1 MLSAYIVLPSN
12 KSLHDVII
20 STGGLLAMEVLVS
33 DYSNTGPQAARFGS
47 FFLGL
52 VFAFAMLVFAGLL
65 LERSVRN
72 ADWRQCAPA
81 QNGHE
86 LVSTT
91 QWDDHVDCFYQKID
105 PRKGRAEKL
114 GNDSR
119 T

>member
-52 VFAFAMLVFAGLL
+52 VFAFAMLLFAGLF

-91 QWDDHVDCFYQKID
+91 QWDDHVDCFYKKIE
-105 PRKGRAEKL
+105 PRNGRAEKL